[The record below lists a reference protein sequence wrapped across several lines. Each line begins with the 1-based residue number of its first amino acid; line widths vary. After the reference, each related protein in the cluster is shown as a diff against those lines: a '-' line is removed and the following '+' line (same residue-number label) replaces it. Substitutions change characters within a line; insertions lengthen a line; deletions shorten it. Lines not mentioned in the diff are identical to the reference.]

1 MSIWLEFAELTVTGG
16 MYVCVLEL
24 RFTSYLIIPLEDM
37 PKVGKMF
44 ICLSYG
50 QCC

>member
-1 MSIWLEFAELTVTGG
+1 MSIWLEFVELVVTGG
-16 MYVCVLEL
+16 MCVCVWEL

-37 PKVGKMF
+37 SKVGKIF

-50 QCC
+50 QCR